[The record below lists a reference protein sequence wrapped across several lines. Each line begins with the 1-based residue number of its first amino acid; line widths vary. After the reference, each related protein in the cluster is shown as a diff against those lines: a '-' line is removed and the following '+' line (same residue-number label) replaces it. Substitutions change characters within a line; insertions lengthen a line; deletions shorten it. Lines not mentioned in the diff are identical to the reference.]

1 MSTALGSW
9 ASSAQIR
16 PSQPRL
22 DPVLAGPSFIRLR
35 WPLGE
40 TKRLK
45 ATWVHCPTALGS
57 EVQSG
62 LAGPC
67 SFWKLRESPFPCLFR
82 LLGSPTFLGS

>member
-1 MSTALGSW
+1 MSTALGSR

-16 PSQPRL
+16 PRQPRL
-22 DPVLAGPSFIRLR
+22 DPVLAGPFFIRLR

-40 TKRLK
+40 SKRLK
-45 ATWVHCPTALGS
+45 ASWVSCPTALGS

-67 SFWKLRESPFPCLFR
+67 SFWRLRESPLPCLFS
-82 LLGSPTFLGS
+82 LLGSPTFLGP